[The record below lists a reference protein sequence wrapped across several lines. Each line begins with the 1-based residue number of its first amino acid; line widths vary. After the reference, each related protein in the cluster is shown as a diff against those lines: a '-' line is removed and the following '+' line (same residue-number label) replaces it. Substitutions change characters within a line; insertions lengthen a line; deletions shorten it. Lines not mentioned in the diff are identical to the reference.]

1 MLYRGLERAVQ
12 SLEVFFLKK
21 TCAYPENPLPSQSAA
36 RCVCCVRLSNYQKIF
51 TMAVLQNM
59 WLRGAKKKLGGTVLY
74 TQGGRTLQRELA
86 PEVKNPKTPAQ
97 MGQRVKWANLVA
109 FYRANSGWM
118 PKAFEN
124 KKATQSDYNK
134 FMSLN
139 AASSRIYL
147 TKEQARQGACVVDS
161 YRVSDGTLQPVDIFP
176 TEQNWVTNIYLT
188 GLSKLDATTTVAAF
202 STALLASN
210 AGLRSGDQLSFI
222 RVTQL
227 FNNTTG
233 IPYVQV
239 RAYEL
244 LINEQ
249 GPGLL
254 KDFWPIE
261 LIGLGQEQETPALM
275 VKNNNKQGGFA
286 IIVSRTQG
294 GRVLVSPS
302 QVTQVNMAAVI
313 NQYSSSAALT
323 NAIASYGQGNEVF
336 LDSKGANEI
345 GKMPTTLSI
354 TAIANE
360 NESIKVAVGGSGN
373 FHNNGWDG
381 SLNVIFNQDITGVV
395 EKLLVTVAGSQFL
408 DVTEGTVTGNTVS
421 FAASIYQDAEK
432 QEEYPVIVSVTIS
445 GVTYSAQFTGEA
457 TSLT

>member
-1 MLYRGLERAVQ
+1 
-12 SLEVFFLKK
+12 
-21 TCAYPENPLPSQSAA
+21 
-36 RCVCCVRLSNYQKIF
+36 
-51 TMAVLQNM
+51 M

-97 MGQRVKWANLVA
+97 MGQRVKWSNLVA
-109 FYRANSGWM
+109 FYRANAGWM

-139 AASSRIYL
+139 AANSRIYL

-176 TEQNWVTNIYLT
+176 TAKDWTTNLYLT
-188 GLSKLDATTTVAAF
+188 GLDKLDATTTVAAF
-202 STALLASN
+202 SNALLSSN
-210 AGLRSGDQLSFI
+210 AGLRSGDQISFI

-227 FNNTTG
+227 FNNTND

-249 GPGLL
+249 GTGLL

-261 LIGLGQEQETPALM
+261 LIALGQQQETPALM

-302 QVTQVNMAAVI
+302 QVTQVNMADVI
-313 NQYSSSAALT
+313 NQYSSSAALQA
-323 NAIASYGQGNEVF
+323 AIDSYGRGDEVF
-336 LDSKGANEI
+336 LDSKNADAI
-345 GKMPTTLSI
+345 GNNPTTLSI
-354 TAIANE
+354 T
-360 NESIKVAVGGSGN
+360 SVTSDTGVVTAVPGGELDMTNADFEEG
-373 FHNNGWDG
+373 
-381 SLNVIFNQDITGVV
+381 LKVIFNQDITGNA
-395 EKLLVTVAGSQFL
+395 T
-408 DVTEGTVTGNTVS
+408 
-421 FAASIYQDAEK
+421 
-432 QEEYPVIVSVTIS
+432 SVTIS
-445 GVTYSAQFTGEA
+445 VEGNDPITQSTPAVDRNVVEVNAGLKVTGADRNRNVKVTVVISGVSYEASFTIP
-457 TSLT
+457 SSSVS

>member
-1 MLYRGLERAVQ
+1 
-12 SLEVFFLKK
+12 
-21 TCAYPENPLPSQSAA
+21 
-36 RCVCCVRLSNYQKIF
+36 
-51 TMAVLQNM
+51 MAVLQNM

-109 FYRANSGWM
+109 FYRANAGWM

-124 KKATQSDYNK
+124 KKPTQSDYNK

-139 AASSRIYL
+139 AANSRIYL

-176 TEQNWVTNIYLT
+176 AEQNWVTNLYLT
-188 GLSKLDATTTVAAF
+188 GLDKLDATTTVAAF

-222 RVTQL
+222 RMTQL
-227 FNNTTG
+227 NNNTTG

-244 LINEQ
+244 LIDEQ
-249 GPGLL
+249 GPGLV
-254 KDFWPIE
+254 KDFWPVE
-261 LIGLGQEQETPALM
+261 LLGLGQQQETPALM

-302 QVTQVNMAAVI
+302 QVTQVNMATI
-313 NQYSSSAALT
+313 IKQYSSDAALSAA
-323 NAIASYGQGNEVF
+323 IESYGQGDDVF
-336 LDSKGANEI
+336 LDSKAAGTI
-345 GKMPTTLSI
+345 LQQPTTMSI
-354 TAIANE
+354 TRI
-360 NESIKVAVGGSGN
+360 ESKDLKHGADVGGEVDI
-373 FHNNGWDG
+373 NNVAFDTGM
-381 SLNVIFNQDITGVV
+381 LIRFNQDII
-395 EKLLVTVAGSQFL
+395 
-408 DVTEGTVTGNTVS
+408 GTVEQLKTTYAGNQVVTDTRVTAEGNTVTSNES
-421 FAASIYQDAEK
+421 FTPDPTLSTKEPLVV
-432 QEEYPVIVSVTIS
+432 EVTIS
-445 GVTYSAQFTGEA
+445 GVVYRAEFTVTPGA
-457 TSLT
+457 LA

>member
-1 MLYRGLERAVQ
+1 
-12 SLEVFFLKK
+12 
-21 TCAYPENPLPSQSAA
+21 
-36 RCVCCVRLSNYQKIF
+36 
-51 TMAVLQNM
+51 M

-109 FYRANSGWM
+109 FYRANAGWM

-139 AASSRIYL
+139 AANSRIYL

-161 YRVSDGTLQPVDIFP
+161 YRMSDGTLQPVDIFP
-176 TEQNWVTNIYLT
+176 AADNWVTNLYLT
-188 GLSKLDATTTVAAF
+188 GLDKLDATTTLAAF
-202 STALLASN
+202 SNALLSSN
-210 AGLRSGDQLSFI
+210 AGLRSGDQVSFI

-227 FNNTTG
+227 FNNTTD

-249 GPGLL
+249 GTGLV
-254 KDFWPIE
+254 KDYWPIE
-261 LIGLGQEQETPALM
+261 LIGLGKEQETSALM

-302 QVTQVNMAAVI
+302 QITQVNMTDVI
-313 NQYSSSAALT
+313 NQYSSSAALQ
-323 NAIASYGQGNEVF
+323 ASIDSYGRGDEVF
-336 LDSKGANEI
+336 LDSKDANAI
-345 GKMPTTLSI
+345 GNNPTTLSI
-354 TAIANE
+354 TSVSSYNGVVTAVPGGE
-360 NESIKVAVGGSGN
+360 LDMTQEDFGEGIKVA
-373 FHNNGWDG
+373 
-381 SLNVIFNQDITGVV
+381 FNQDITGNAESVSVSV
-395 EKLLVTVAGSQFL
+395 EGNQPIDQTSPSINKNMVNVNAELKVTGADHDRSVKVTV
-408 DVTEGTVTGNTVS
+408 V
-421 FAASIYQDAEK
+421 
-432 QEEYPVIVSVTIS
+432 IS
-445 GVTYSAQFTGEA
+445 GVSYEASFTIP
-457 TSLT
+457 SSSVS

>member
-1 MLYRGLERAVQ
+1 
-12 SLEVFFLKK
+12 
-21 TCAYPENPLPSQSAA
+21 
-36 RCVCCVRLSNYQKIF
+36 
-51 TMAVLQNM
+51 MAVLQNM

-109 FYRANSGWM
+109 FYRANASWM

-139 AASSRIYL
+139 ASSSRIYL

-176 TEQNWVTNIYLT
+176 DRDNWATNLYLGDLGDIDET
-188 GLSKLDATTTVAAF
+188 TSVATL
-202 STALLASN
+202 STALLSSN

-222 RVTQL
+222 RITQL
-227 FNNTTG
+227 FNNTTD
-233 IPYVQV
+233 IPYIQV

-249 GPGLL
+249 GTGLV
-254 KDFWPIE
+254 KDFWPID
-261 LIGLGQEQETPALM
+261 LIGLGELQGQSAL
-275 VKNNNKQGGFA
+275 VVINNDKQGGFA

-302 QVTQVNMAAVI
+302 QITQVNMSEVI
-313 NQYSSSAALT
+313 NQYSSSAALAA
-323 NAIASYGQGNEVF
+323 AIDSYGKGDEVF
-336 LDSKGANEI
+336 LDSKDANSI
-345 GKMPTTLSI
+345 VQQPTTLSI
-354 TAIANE
+354 TGISSKN
-360 NESIKVAVGGSGN
+360 NKVSAVPGGSIDMADADWT
-373 FHNNGWDG
+373 NGM
-381 SLNVIFNQDITGVV
+381 NITFNQEIVGNVKLVKITRGSEQLYNTTPTEKTGAVV
-395 EKLLVTVAGSQFL
+395 TAEGNMRYTTSTTETTTLKV
-408 DVTEGTVTGNTVS
+408 DVTIGDVV
-421 FAASIYQDAEK
+421 
-432 QEEYPVIVSVTIS
+432 
-445 GVTYSAQFTGEA
+445 YSASFTVNA
-457 TSLT
+457 TSMG

>member
-1 MLYRGLERAVQ
+1 
-12 SLEVFFLKK
+12 
-21 TCAYPENPLPSQSAA
+21 
-36 RCVCCVRLSNYQKIF
+36 
-51 TMAVLQNM
+51 MAVLQNM

-109 FYRANSGWM
+109 FYRANASWM

-139 AASSRIYL
+139 AANSRIYL

-176 TEQNWVTNIYLT
+176 TEQNWVTNLYIT
-188 GLSKLDATTTVAAF
+188 GLNKLDETTTVAAF
-202 STALLASN
+202 SKALLSSN

-222 RVTQL
+222 RITQL
-227 FNNTTG
+227 NNNTTS

-249 GPGLL
+249 GPGLV

-261 LIGLGQEQETPALM
+261 LIALGQEQETPALM

-302 QVTQVNMAAVI
+302 QITQVNMTAII
-313 NQYSSSAALT
+313 NQYSSNAALAA
-323 NAIASYGQGNEVF
+323 AIDSYGKGDEIF
-336 LDSKGANEI
+336 LDSKAAEEI
-345 GKMPTTLSI
+345 NQNPTTLSI
-354 TAIANE
+354 T
-360 NESIKVAVGGSGN
+360 SISTISGN
-373 FHNNGWDG
+373 KTVAAGGEIDIASTDWDAG
-381 SLNVIFNQDITGVV
+381 VKINFNQD
-395 EKLLVTVAGSQFL
+395 
-408 DVTEGTVTGNTVS
+408 VTGNVRAVNGTLGSDTYFEKIQPSVQGATVTATGKFSNTKTITEVTSMNITVMIDNTYYQAS
-421 FAASIYQDAEK
+421 F
-432 QEEYPVIVSVTIS
+432 IVP
-445 GVTYSAQFTGEA
+445 
-457 TSLT
+457 TSSMS

>member
-1 MLYRGLERAVQ
+1 
-12 SLEVFFLKK
+12 
-21 TCAYPENPLPSQSAA
+21 
-36 RCVCCVRLSNYQKIF
+36 
-51 TMAVLQNM
+51 MAVLQNM

-109 FYRANSGWM
+109 FYRANAGWM

-139 AASSRIYL
+139 AANSRIYL

-161 YRVSDGTLQPVDIFP
+161 YRVSDGTLQPVDVFP
-176 TEQNWVTNIYLT
+176 TGADWVTNLYLT
-188 GLSKLDATTTVAAF
+188 GLGKLDATTTVEAF

-227 FNNTTG
+227 FNNTTD
-233 IPYVQV
+233 IPYIQV

-244 LINEQ
+244 IINEQ
-249 GPGLL
+249 GTGLV
-254 KDFWPIE
+254 KDFWPIG
-261 LIGLGQEQETPALM
+261 LIALGQEQETTALM

-302 QVTQVNMAAVI
+302 QITQVNMTEVI
-313 NQYSSSAALT
+313 SQYSSSAALQA
-323 NAIASYGQGNEVF
+323 AIDSYGSGDEVF
-336 LDSKGANEI
+336 LDSRDANSI
-345 GKMPTTLSI
+345 VQQPTTLSI
-354 TAIANE
+354 TSVTSYTGVVTAVPGGNLDMTQQDFE
-360 NESIKVAVGGSGN
+360 EGIKVN
-373 FHNNGWDG
+373 
-381 SLNVIFNQDITGVV
+381 FNQDITGNVTSATV
-395 EKLLVTVAGSQFL
+395 TIEGSAPISQPTPTVDGNVVTVNTNLKVSAPDNNRSVK
-408 DVTEGTVTGNTVS
+408 VTVV
-421 FAASIYQDAEK
+421 
-432 QEEYPVIVSVTIS
+432 IS
-445 GVTYSAQFTGEA
+445 GVSYEASFTIP
-457 TSLT
+457 SSSMS

>member
-1 MLYRGLERAVQ
+1 
-12 SLEVFFLKK
+12 
-21 TCAYPENPLPSQSAA
+21 
-36 RCVCCVRLSNYQKIF
+36 
-51 TMAVLQNM
+51 MAVLQNM

-109 FYRANSGWM
+109 FYRANASWM

-139 AASSRIYL
+139 ASSSRIYL

-176 TEQNWVTNIYLT
+176 TEQNWVTNLYLT
-188 GLSKLDATTTVAAF
+188 GLDKLDATTSIAAF
-202 STALLASN
+202 STALLGSN

-227 FNNTTG
+227 NNNTTG
-233 IPYVQV
+233 IPYIQV

-249 GPGLL
+249 GPGLV

-261 LIGLGQEQETPALM
+261 LIALSEVQDTPAVM

-302 QVTQVNMAAVI
+302 QITQVNMSAII
-313 NQYSSSAALT
+313 NQYSSNAALT
-323 NAIASYGQGNEVF
+323 DAIASYGQGDDVF
-336 LDSKGANEI
+336 LDSKGANAI
-345 GKMPTTLSI
+345 GQLPTTLSI
-354 TAIANE
+354 TEIANE
-360 NESIKVAVGGSGN
+360 DNSLKVAVGGSAD
-373 FHNNGWDG
+373 FHNSAWDG
-381 SLNVIFNQDITGVV
+381 ALNVIFNQDITGEVQQL
-395 EKLLVTVAGSQFL
+395 KVTVAGSEFL
-408 DVTEGTVTGNTVS
+408 NMTEGTVQGSTVS
-421 FAASIYQDAEK
+421 FVGSILQDDQKAED
-432 QEEYPVIVSVTIS
+432 YPVIVSVTIS
-445 GVTYSAQFTGEA
+445 GVTYSAQFTGEK
-457 TSLT
+457 TTMS

>member
-1 MLYRGLERAVQ
+1 
-12 SLEVFFLKK
+12 
-21 TCAYPENPLPSQSAA
+21 
-36 RCVCCVRLSNYQKIF
+36 
-51 TMAVLQNM
+51 M

-97 MGQRVKWANLVA
+97 MGQRVKWSNLVA
-109 FYRANSGWM
+109 FYRANAGWM

-139 AASSRIYL
+139 AANSRIYL

-161 YRVSDGTLQPVDIFP
+161 YRVADGTLQPVDIFP
-176 TEQNWVTNIYLT
+176 AEKNWVTNLYLKNLET
-188 GLSKLDATTTVAAF
+188 LDDSTTIADF
-202 STALLASN
+202 SAALLESN
-210 AGLRSGDQLSFI
+210 AGLKSGDQISFI

-227 FNNTTG
+227 FNNTTD

-244 LINEQ
+244 IINEQ
-249 GPGLL
+249 GIGMV
-254 KDFWPIE
+254 KDFWPID
-261 LIGLGQEQETPALM
+261 LIGLGEEQETPALM

-302 QVTQVNMAAVI
+302 QITQVNMAAVI

-323 NAIASYGQGNEVF
+323 AAIDSYGKGDEVF
-336 LDSKGANEI
+336 LDSKSAGVI
-345 GKMPTTLSI
+345 DKQPTTLSI
-354 TAIANE
+354 VGLKSSDGTV
-360 NESIKVAVGGSGN
+360 SAVPGGELDLGKAVFTSG
-373 FHNNGWDG
+373 
-381 SLNVIFNQDITGVV
+381 LVVVFNQNITGDLQQAKV
-395 EKLLVTVAGSQFL
+395 
-408 DVTEGTVTGNTVS
+408 TVTGSDPIVQENPTIEDEGNAISITSSVKVVS
-421 FAASIYQDAEK
+421 ADNDRNGKVE
-432 QEEYPVIVSVTIS
+432 IVIS
-445 GVTYSAQFTGEA
+445 GVSYEA
-457 TSLT
+457 TFVVPSSSLT

>member
-1 MLYRGLERAVQ
+1 
-12 SLEVFFLKK
+12 
-21 TCAYPENPLPSQSAA
+21 
-36 RCVCCVRLSNYQKIF
+36 
-51 TMAVLQNM
+51 M

-109 FYRANSGWM
+109 FYRANASWM

-139 AASSRIYL
+139 AANSRIYL

-176 TEQNWVTNIYLT
+176 SANDWVTNLYLT
-188 GLSKLDATTTVAAF
+188 GLDKLDATTTVAAF
-202 STALLASN
+202 STALLSSN

-227 FNNTTG
+227 FNNTND

-244 LINEQ
+244 LISEQ
-249 GPGLL
+249 GTGLV

-261 LIGLGQEQETPALM
+261 LIALGQQQETPALM
-275 VKNNNKQGGFA
+275 VKNNSKQGGFA
-286 IIVSRTQG
+286 IIVSRTQA

-302 QVTQVNMAAVI
+302 QITQVNMTDVI
-313 NQYSSSAALT
+313 SQYSSSAALQA
-323 NAIASYGQGNEVF
+323 AIDSYGRGDDVF
-336 LDSKGANEI
+336 LDSKDANTI
-345 GKMPTTLSI
+345 GKQPTTLSI
-354 TAIANE
+354 TGISGGEPGAKIIAP
-360 NESIKVAVGGSGN
+360 GGEVDLKQGG
-373 FHNNGWDG
+373 FTNNAR
-381 SLNVIFNQDITGVV
+381 VYFNQDVDGTPQLIKVTLGGQVMVTDNAPSWRAETEPHYMYSDETWDAPEGAQNGATMRV
-395 EKLLVTVAGSQFL
+395 E
-408 DVTEGTVTGNTVS
+408 
-421 FAASIYQDAEK
+421 
-432 QEEYPVIVSVTIS
+432 VTIS
-445 GVTYSAQFTGEA
+445 GVVYSAEFVYDDGVM
-457 TSLT
+457 S

>member
-1 MLYRGLERAVQ
+1 
-12 SLEVFFLKK
+12 
-21 TCAYPENPLPSQSAA
+21 
-36 RCVCCVRLSNYQKIF
+36 
-51 TMAVLQNM
+51 MAVLQNM

-109 FYRANSGWM
+109 FYRANASWM

-124 KKATQSDYNK
+124 KKTTQSDYNK

-139 AASSRIYL
+139 ASSSRIYL

-176 TEQNWVTNIYLT
+176 TGQNWVTNLYLT
-188 GLSKLDATTTVAAF
+188 GLAKLDATTTVAAF
-202 STALLASN
+202 STALMSSN

-227 FNNTTG
+227 FNNTTD
-233 IPYVQV
+233 IPYIQV

-249 GPGLL
+249 GPGLV

-261 LIGLGQEQETPALM
+261 LIALGQEQETPALM

-302 QVTQVNMAAVI
+302 QITQVNMADVI
-313 NQYSSSAALT
+313 NKYSSSAALQA
-323 NAIASYGQGNEVF
+323 AIDSYGRGDEVF

-345 GKMPTTLSI
+345 GKQPTTLSI
-354 TAIANE
+354 T
-360 NESIKVAVGGSGN
+360 SVTS
-373 FHNNGWDG
+373 
-381 SLNVIFNQDITGVV
+381 STGVV
-395 EKLLVTVAGSQFL
+395 SAVPGGDIDLTNEDFSEGMNVAFNENLTGNVTAVNTFIDGAESFS
-408 DVTEGTVTGNTVS
+408 TNSPEVTGNIVGVPSDLKET
-421 FAASIYQDAEK
+421 AADHARTFK
-432 QEEYPVIVSVTIS
+432 IVVTIS
-445 GVTYSAQFTGEA
+445 GVNYEA
-457 TSLT
+457 TFTIPSSSMS

>member
-1 MLYRGLERAVQ
+1 
-12 SLEVFFLKK
+12 
-21 TCAYPENPLPSQSAA
+21 
-36 RCVCCVRLSNYQKIF
+36 
-51 TMAVLQNM
+51 MAVLQNM
-59 WLRGAKKKLGGTVLY
+59 WLRAAKKKLGGTVLY

-86 PEVKNPKTPAQ
+86 PEIKNPKTPAQ

-109 FYRANSGWM
+109 FYRANASWM

-139 AASSRIYL
+139 AANSRIYL

-176 TEQNWVTNIYLT
+176 TEQNWVTNLYLT
-188 GLSKLDATTTVAAF
+188 GLDKLDATTTVAAF
-202 STALLASN
+202 SNALLSSN

-227 FNNTTG
+227 FNNTTD
-233 IPYVQV
+233 IAYVQV

-244 LINEQ
+244 LINEK

-261 LIGLGQEQETPALM
+261 LIALGQQQETPALM

-286 IIVSRTQG
+286 LIVSRTQG

-302 QVTQVNMAAVI
+302 QITQVNMSDVI
-313 NQYSSSAALT
+313 NKYSSSAALQA
-323 NAIASYGQGNEVF
+323 AIDSYGRGDEVF
-336 LDSKGANEI
+336 LDNKGANTI
-345 GKMPTTLSI
+345 GNNPTTLSI
-354 TAIANE
+354 TRLSSNTG
-360 NESIKVAVGGSGN
+360 VVTAVPGGEL
-373 FHNNGWDG
+373 D
-381 SLNVIFNQDITGVV
+381 LTNVDFQTGMIVTFNQD
-395 EKLLVTVAGSQFL
+395 
-408 DVTEGTVTGNTVS
+408 VTGNATLGRVTIDS
-421 FAASIYQDAEK
+421 EVLDGVHN
-432 QEEYPVIVSVTIS
+432 PIVSGNTVRIATNLKIESDNQARTGKVEVVIS
-445 GVTYSAQFTGEA
+445 GVTYEA
-457 TSLT
+457 TFTVPSSSIS

>member
-1 MLYRGLERAVQ
+1 M
-12 SLEVFFLKK
+12 
-21 TCAYPENPLPSQSAA
+21 
-36 RCVCCVRLSNYQKIF
+36 
-51 TMAVLQNM
+51 
-59 WLRGAKKKLGGTVLY
+59 
-74 TQGGRTLQRELA
+74 QRELA

-109 FYRANSGWM
+109 FYRANAGWM

-139 AASSRIYL
+139 AANSRIYL

-161 YRVSDGTLQPVDIFP
+161 YRVSDGTLQPVDVFP
-176 TEQNWVTNIYLT
+176 TEANWVTNIYLT
-188 GLSKLDATTTVAAF
+188 GLDKLDATTTVAAF

-313 NQYSSSAALT
+313 NQYSSSAALQA
-323 NAIASYGQGNEVF
+323 AIDSYGQGDEVF
-336 LDSKGANEI
+336 LDSKVANEI

-381 SLNVIFNQDITGVV
+381 SLNVIFNQNITGVV

-445 GVTYSAQFTGEA
+445 GVTYTAQFTGEA

>member
-1 MLYRGLERAVQ
+1 
-12 SLEVFFLKK
+12 
-21 TCAYPENPLPSQSAA
+21 
-36 RCVCCVRLSNYQKIF
+36 
-51 TMAVLQNM
+51 MAVLQNM

-139 AASSRIYL
+139 AANSRIYL

-176 TEQNWVTNIYLT
+176 SAKDWVTNLYLT
-188 GLSKLDATTTVAAF
+188 GLAKLDATTSVADF
-202 STALLASN
+202 SKALLASN

-222 RVTQL
+222 RITQL
-227 FNNTTG
+227 FNNTTS
-233 IPYVQV
+233 IPYIQV

-244 LINEQ
+244 IINEQ

-261 LIGLGQEQETPALM
+261 LIAMSKVQDTTALM
-275 VKNNNKQGGFA
+275 VKNNSKQGGFA
-286 IIVSRTQG
+286 LIVSRTQG

-302 QVTQVNMAAVI
+302 QVTQVNMADVI
-313 NQYSSSAALT
+313 NQYSSSAALQA
-323 NAIASYGQGNEVF
+323 AIDSYGQGEEVF
-336 LDSKGANEI
+336 LDSKGANAI
-345 GKMPTTLSI
+345 GQQPTTLSI
-354 TAIANE
+354 TGISGGGEGATIIAPGGEVDLSQGGFTNNAKIYFNQE
-360 NESIKVAVGGSGN
+360 VTGTPEQIKVTLDSAEVTTDTAPSWINTSEPHYMYSDNSWDAPEGAK
-373 FHNNGWDG
+373 NGQI
-381 SLNVIFNQDITGVV
+381 LRV
-395 EKLLVTVAGSQFL
+395 E
-408 DVTEGTVTGNTVS
+408 
-421 FAASIYQDAEK
+421 
-432 QEEYPVIVSVTIS
+432 VTIS
-445 GVTYSAQFTGEA
+445 GVVYSAEFVYDGGTM
-457 TSLT
+457 S

>member
-1 MLYRGLERAVQ
+1 
-12 SLEVFFLKK
+12 
-21 TCAYPENPLPSQSAA
+21 
-36 RCVCCVRLSNYQKIF
+36 
-51 TMAVLQNM
+51 M

-109 FYRANSGWM
+109 FYRANAGWM

-139 AASSRIYL
+139 AANSRIYL

-161 YRVSDGTLQPVDIFP
+161 YRMSDGTLQPVDIFP
-176 TEQNWVTNIYLT
+176 TAKDWVTNLYLT
-188 GLSKLDATTTVAAF
+188 GLDKLDATTTVAAF

-210 AGLRSGDQLSFI
+210 AGLRSGDQISFI

-227 FNNTTG
+227 FNNTTD

-249 GPGLL
+249 GTGLV

-261 LIGLGQEQETPALM
+261 LIALGQEQETKALM

-302 QVTQVNMAAVI
+302 QITQVNMADVI
-313 NQYSSSAALT
+313 NQYSSSAALQA
-323 NAIASYGQGNEVF
+323 AIDSYGRGDEVF
-336 LDSKGANEI
+336 LDSKDANAI
-345 GKMPTTLSI
+345 GQHPTTLSI
-354 TAIANE
+354 TGVTAPDGTHAASVNGSVDLT
-360 NESIKVAVGGSGN
+360 NSIFEGG
-373 FHNNGWDG
+373 
-381 SLNVIFNQDITGVV
+381 LTVVFNQDITGNV
-395 EKLLVTVAGSQFL
+395 ELMKATYAGEVLKTDDGPTVEGNKVKSLEDFLIRAAKDTEKPLLV
-408 DVTEGTVTGNTVS
+408 E
-421 FAASIYQDAEK
+421 
-432 QEEYPVIVSVTIS
+432 VTIA
-445 GVTYSAQFTGEA
+445 GVVYSAQFVVPST
-457 TSLT
+457 TMS

>member
-1 MLYRGLERAVQ
+1 
-12 SLEVFFLKK
+12 
-21 TCAYPENPLPSQSAA
+21 
-36 RCVCCVRLSNYQKIF
+36 
-51 TMAVLQNM
+51 MAVLQNM

-109 FYRANSGWM
+109 FYRANASWM

-139 AASSRIYL
+139 AANSRIYL

-161 YRVSDGTLQPVDIFP
+161 YRMSDGTLQPVDIFP
-176 TEQNWVTNIYLT
+176 TEQNWVTNLYLT
-188 GLSKLDATTTVAAF
+188 GLDKLDATTTVAAF

-222 RVTQL
+222 RITQ
-227 FNNTTG
+227 FNNNTTG

-244 LINEQ
+244 IINEQ
-249 GPGLL
+249 GPGLV

-261 LIGLGQEQETPALM
+261 LIALGQEQETPALM

-294 GRVLVSPS
+294 GRVMVSPS
-302 QVTQVNMAAVI
+302 QVTQVNMADI
-313 NQYSSSAALT
+313 IKQYSSDAALSAA
-323 NAIASYGQGNEVF
+323 IESYGKGDDVF
-336 LDSKGANEI
+336 LDSKAADTI
-345 GKMPTTLSI
+345 LQQPTTMSI
-354 TAIANE
+354 TSIESKDLKHVANVGE
-360 NESIKVAVGGSGN
+360 EIDINNVAFDTG
-373 FHNNGWDG
+373 
-381 SLNVIFNQDITGVV
+381 LIILFNQDIIGTVEQVKTTYAGNQVVTDTSVTAEGNKVTSDESFTPDPKLATTEPLVV
-395 EKLLVTVAGSQFL
+395 E
-408 DVTEGTVTGNTVS
+408 
-421 FAASIYQDAEK
+421 
-432 QEEYPVIVSVTIS
+432 VTIS
-445 GVTYSAQFTGEA
+445 GVVYRADFTVTPGTLA
-457 TSLT
+457 

>member
-1 MLYRGLERAVQ
+1 
-12 SLEVFFLKK
+12 
-21 TCAYPENPLPSQSAA
+21 
-36 RCVCCVRLSNYQKIF
+36 
-51 TMAVLQNM
+51 M

-124 KKATQSDYNK
+124 KKPTQSDYNK

-139 AASSRIYL
+139 AANSRIYL

-161 YRVSDGTLQPVDIFP
+161 YRMSDGTLQPVDIFP
-176 TEQNWVTNIYLT
+176 TAQNWTTNLYLT
-188 GLSKLDATTTVAAF
+188 GLDKLDATTSVAAF

-210 AGLRSGDQLSFI
+210 AGLRSGDQVSFI

-227 FNNTTG
+227 FNNTTD

-249 GPGLL
+249 GSGLL
-254 KDFWPIE
+254 KDYWPIE
-261 LIGLGQEQETPALM
+261 LIGLGEEQSTPALM

-286 IIVSRTQG
+286 IIVSRTQA

-302 QVTQVNMAAVI
+302 QITQVNMSDVI
-313 NQYSSSAALT
+313 NQYSSRAALQA
-323 NAIASYGQGNEVF
+323 AIDSYGKGDEVF
-336 LDSKGANEI
+336 LDSKDANAI
-345 GKMPTTLSI
+345 GNNPTTLSI
-354 TAIANE
+354 TAVRSYNGT
-360 NESIKVAVGGSGN
+360 VTGVPGGGLDFTN
-373 FHNNGWDG
+373 GDFEEGFHVD
-381 SLNVIFNQDITGVV
+381 FNQDITGNVTQAKMLVDGTEKFSDTSASATKNSV
-395 EKLLVTVAGSQFL
+395 ESNVNAKLETAA
-408 DVTEGTVTGNTVS
+408 TERAVR
-421 FAASIYQDAEK
+421 
-432 QEEYPVIVSVTIS
+432 IVVTIA
-445 GVTYSAQFTGEA
+445 GVDYEAAFTVP
-457 TSLT
+457 SSSMS

>member
-1 MLYRGLERAVQ
+1 
-12 SLEVFFLKK
+12 
-21 TCAYPENPLPSQSAA
+21 
-36 RCVCCVRLSNYQKIF
+36 
-51 TMAVLQNM
+51 MAVLQNM

-86 PEVKNPKTPAQ
+86 PEIKNPKTPAQ
-97 MGQRVKWANLVA
+97 MGQRVKWSNLVA
-109 FYRANSGWM
+109 FYRANASWM

-139 AASSRIYL
+139 ASSSRIYL

-176 TEQNWVTNIYLT
+176 TEHNWVTNIYLT
-188 GLSKLDATTTVAAF
+188 GLDKLDATTTVAAF
-202 STALLASN
+202 SNALLSSN

-227 FNNTTG
+227 FNNTTD

-249 GPGLL
+249 ASGLL

-261 LIGLGQEQETPALM
+261 LIGLGKEQETPALM

-302 QVTQVNMAAVI
+302 QITQVNMADVI

-323 NAIASYGQGNEVF
+323 AAIDSYGRGDEVF
-336 LDSKGANEI
+336 LDNKVANAI
-345 GKMPTTLSI
+345 GQQPTTLSI
-354 TAIANE
+354 TGL
-360 NESIKVAVGGSGN
+360 SSDKGVVTAVPGGEL
-373 FHNNGWDG
+373 D
-381 SLNVIFNQDITGVV
+381 LTNVDFETGMIVTFNQD
-395 EKLLVTVAGSQFL
+395 
-408 DVTEGTVTGNTVS
+408 VTGNATLGKVTIDGTELERVS
-421 FAASIYQDAEK
+421 N
-432 QEEYPVIVSVTIS
+432 PIVSGNTVRIATDLCIESANQARTGKVEVVIS
-445 GVTYSAQFTGEA
+445 DVTYEA
-457 TSLT
+457 TFTVPSSSMS

>member
-1 MLYRGLERAVQ
+1 
-12 SLEVFFLKK
+12 
-21 TCAYPENPLPSQSAA
+21 
-36 RCVCCVRLSNYQKIF
+36 
-51 TMAVLQNM
+51 M

-109 FYRANSGWM
+109 FYRANASWM

-139 AASSRIYL
+139 AANSRIYL
-147 TKEQARQGACVVDS
+147 TKNQARQGACVVDS
-161 YRVSDGTLQPVDIFP
+161 YKVSDGTLQPVDVFP
-176 TEQNWVTNIYLT
+176 AGSNWVTNLYIE
-188 GLSKLDATTTVAAF
+188 GLDMAEDTVSVAEF
-202 STALLASN
+202 SQALLQNN

-227 FNNTTG
+227 NNNTTG

-244 LINEQ
+244 IINEQ

-254 KDFWPIE
+254 KDFWPFE
-261 LIGLGQEQETPALM
+261 LLGTESLQGTDALM

-302 QVTQVNMAAVI
+302 QITQVNMSAII
-313 NQYSSSAALT
+313 NKYSSSAALAA
-323 NAIASYGQGNEVF
+323 AIDSYGKGDDVF
-336 LDSKGANEI
+336 LDSNSASTIIKQ
-345 GKMPTTLSI
+345 PTTMSMTGI
-354 TAIANE
+354 QSTDGTEKA
-360 NESIKVAVGGSGN
+360 AVGGEIDINSNKFETG
-373 FHNNGWDG
+373 
-381 SLNVIFNQDITGVV
+381 LTILFNQDIAGEV
-395 EKLLVTVAGSQFL
+395 EQVKATYAGSVLVTDTEATAGENKVNSTKNFKPATAL
-408 DVTEGTVTGNTVS
+408 STTE
-421 FAASIYQDAEK
+421 
-432 QEEYPVIVSVTIS
+432 PLVIEVTIS
-445 GVTYSAQFTGEA
+445 GIVYSAEFTVTPG
-457 TSLT
+457 TIG

>member
-1 MLYRGLERAVQ
+1 
-12 SLEVFFLKK
+12 
-21 TCAYPENPLPSQSAA
+21 
-36 RCVCCVRLSNYQKIF
+36 
-51 TMAVLQNM
+51 MAVLQNM

-109 FYRANSGWM
+109 FYRANAGWM

-139 AASSRIYL
+139 ASSSRIYL

-176 TEQNWVTNIYLT
+176 TAKDWVTNLYLT
-188 GLSKLDATTTVAAF
+188 GLDKLDATTTVAAF
-202 STALLASN
+202 SNALLSSN

-227 FNNTTG
+227 FNNTTD
-233 IPYVQV
+233 IPYIQV

-244 LINEQ
+244 LIDEQ
-249 GPGLL
+249 GPGLV

-261 LIGLGQEQETPALM
+261 LIALGQEQETKALM

-286 IIVSRTQG
+286 IIVSRTQA

-302 QVTQVNMAAVI
+302 QVTQVNMSAII
-313 NQYSSSAALT
+313 NQYSSSAALQA
-323 NAIASYGQGNEVF
+323 AIDSYGRGDEVF
-336 LDSKGANEI
+336 LDSKDAGTI
-345 GKMPTTLSI
+345 VQQPTTLSI
-354 TAIANE
+354 TGISGGAENSPIIAPGG
-360 NESIKVAVGGSGN
+360 KVELKAPAFANKGK
-373 FHNNGWDG
+373 
-381 SLNVIFNQDITGVV
+381 IYFNQEVTGTPEMVKVIVGNTVLLTDSEPSWETGTEPHFVLSDQPWVAPSSTQSGAKVRVEVTITGVV
-395 EKLLVTVAGSQFL
+395 
-408 DVTEGTVTGNTVS
+408 
-421 FAASIYQDAEK
+421 
-432 QEEYPVIVSVTIS
+432 
-445 GVTYSAQFTGEA
+445 YSAEFVYDAGTM
-457 TSLT
+457 S

>member
-1 MLYRGLERAVQ
+1 
-12 SLEVFFLKK
+12 
-21 TCAYPENPLPSQSAA
+21 
-36 RCVCCVRLSNYQKIF
+36 
-51 TMAVLQNM
+51 M

-109 FYRANSGWM
+109 FYRANASWM

-139 AASSRIYL
+139 AANSRIYL

-161 YRVSDGTLQPVDIFP
+161 YRMSDGTLQPVDIFP
-176 TEQNWVTNIYLT
+176 AEQNWVTNLYLT
-188 GLSKLDATTTVAAF
+188 GLDKLDATTTLAAF
-202 STALLASN
+202 SNALLSSN
-210 AGLRSGDQLSFI
+210 AGLRSGDQVSFI

-227 FNNTTG
+227 FNNTTD

-244 LINEQ
+244 LISEQ
-249 GPGLL
+249 GPGLV

-261 LIGLGQEQETPALM
+261 LIALGQEQETKALM

-302 QVTQVNMAAVI
+302 QITQVNMTDVI
-313 NQYSSSAALT
+313 NQYSSSAALQA
-323 NAIASYGQGNEVF
+323 AIDSYGRGDEVF
-336 LDSKGANEI
+336 LDSKDANAI
-345 GKMPTTLSI
+345 GQQPTTLSI
-354 TAIANE
+354 TSVSSGTGVVTAVPGGELDLTNKDFE
-360 NESIKVAVGGSGN
+360 NGFNVA
-373 FHNNGWDG
+373 
-381 SLNVIFNQDITGVV
+381 FNQDITGNVSA
-395 EKLLVTVAGSQFL
+395 LSVTVGGAEYTTAS
-408 DVTEGTVTGNTVS
+408 DPSSNANKVTLEALTPVASADTTRTVV
-421 FAASIYQDAEK
+421 
-432 QEEYPVIVSVTIS
+432 VVVTIS
-445 GVTYSAQFTGEA
+445 GVNYEASFTIP
-457 TSLT
+457 SSSVS

>member
-1 MLYRGLERAVQ
+1 
-12 SLEVFFLKK
+12 
-21 TCAYPENPLPSQSAA
+21 
-36 RCVCCVRLSNYQKIF
+36 
-51 TMAVLQNM
+51 MAVLQNM

-109 FYRANSGWM
+109 FYRANAGWM

-139 AASSRIYL
+139 AANSRIYL

-176 TEQNWVTNIYLT
+176 TEQNWVTNLYLT
-188 GLSKLDATTTVAAF
+188 GLDKVDGTTTVAAF
-202 STALLASN
+202 SNALLSSN
-210 AGLRSGDQLSFI
+210 AGLRSGDQISFI

-227 FNNTTG
+227 FNNTTD
-233 IPYVQV
+233 IPYIQV

-249 GPGLL
+249 GSGLV

-261 LIGLGQEQETPALM
+261 LIGLGQEQETPALL

-286 IIVSRTQG
+286 IIVSRTIS

-302 QVTQVNMAAVI
+302 QITQVNMSDVI
-313 NQYSSSAALT
+313 NQYSSSEALQAA
-323 NAIASYGQGNEVF
+323 IDSYGKGDDVF
-336 LDSKGANEI
+336 LDSKGANAI
-345 GKMPTTLSI
+345 GQQPTTLSI
-354 TAIANE
+354 TSITSYSAAIT
-360 NESIKVAVGGSGN
+360 AVPGGELDLTRADFEGGLVVN
-373 FHNNGWDG
+373 
-381 SLNVIFNQDITGVV
+381 FNQDITGTAESVTMSVEGNEPISKSNPRVNKNVV
-395 EKLLVTVAGSQFL
+395 VFNNDLKVTAADHNRSVKVTV
-408 DVTEGTVTGNTVS
+408 V
-421 FAASIYQDAEK
+421 
-432 QEEYPVIVSVTIS
+432 IS
-445 GVTYSAQFTGEA
+445 GVSYEASFTIPS
-457 TSLT
+457 TSMS

>member
-1 MLYRGLERAVQ
+1 
-12 SLEVFFLKK
+12 
-21 TCAYPENPLPSQSAA
+21 
-36 RCVCCVRLSNYQKIF
+36 
-51 TMAVLQNM
+51 MAVLQNM

-109 FYRANSGWM
+109 FYRANAGWM

-124 KKATQSDYNK
+124 KKPTQSDYNK

-139 AASSRIYL
+139 AANSRIYL

-161 YRVSDGTLQPVDIFP
+161 YRMSDGTLQPVDIFP
-176 TEQNWVTNIYLT
+176 TAQNWTTNLYLT
-188 GLSKLDATTTVAAF
+188 GLDKLDATTTVAAF
-202 STALLASN
+202 STALLSSN

-227 FNNTTG
+227 FNNTTD

-249 GPGLL
+249 GSGLL
-254 KDFWPIE
+254 KDYWPIE
-261 LIGLGQEQETPALM
+261 LIGLGEEQSTPALM

-286 IIVSRTQG
+286 IIVSRTQA

-302 QVTQVNMAAVI
+302 QITQVNMSDVI
-313 NQYSSSAALT
+313 NQYSSRAALQA
-323 NAIASYGQGNEVF
+323 AIDSYGKGDDVF
-336 LDSKGANEI
+336 LDSKGANAI
-345 GKMPTTLSI
+345 GNNPTTLSI
-354 TAIANE
+354 T
-360 NESIKVAVGGSGN
+360 SISSGTGKVTAVPGGELDLTNTDFREG
-373 FHNNGWDG
+373 F
-381 SLNVIFNQDITGVV
+381 NVTFNQDISGHADSMS
-395 EKLLVTVAGSQFL
+395 VTVEGQEITTAQNPDKSANV
-408 DVTEGTVTGNTVS
+408 VTIDALEPVASAATTRTVV
-421 FAASIYQDAEK
+421 
-432 QEEYPVIVSVTIS
+432 VVVTIS
-445 GVTYSAQFTGEA
+445 GVNYEASFTIP
-457 TSLT
+457 SSSMS

>member
-1 MLYRGLERAVQ
+1 
-12 SLEVFFLKK
+12 
-21 TCAYPENPLPSQSAA
+21 
-36 RCVCCVRLSNYQKIF
+36 
-51 TMAVLQNM
+51 MAVLQNM

-139 AASSRIYL
+139 ASRSRIYL
-147 TKEQARQGACVVDS
+147 TKEQAKQGACVVDS
-161 YRVSDGTLQPVDIFP
+161 YQVSDGTLQPVDVFP
-176 TEQNWVTNIYLT
+176 TAQDWVTNLYLT
-188 GLSKLDATTTVAAF
+188 GLDKLDETTTLATF
-202 STALLASN
+202 STALLSSN

-222 RVTQL
+222 RVTQIN
-227 FNNTTG
+227 NNTTG
-233 IPYVQV
+233 IPYIQV

-244 LINEQ
+244 IINEQ
-249 GPGLL
+249 GAGLV

-261 LIGLGQEQETPALM
+261 LIALGEEQGLPALM

-302 QVTQVNMAAVI
+302 QITQVNMGAII
-313 NQYSSSAALT
+313 NQYSSSGAL
-323 NAIASYGQGNEVF
+323 NDAILSYGKGDEVF
-336 LDSKGANEI
+336 LDSKGANAI
-345 GKMPTTLSI
+345 GQQPTTLSI
-354 TAIANE
+354 TAISSETGKDTA
-360 NESIKVAVGGSGN
+360 AVGGELDLSN
-373 FHNNGWDG
+373 TDWDAG
-381 SLNVIFNQDITGVV
+381 FYIEFNQD
-395 EKLLVTVAGSQFL
+395 
-408 DVTEGTVTGNTVS
+408 VTGDVEQIVVTTDKDETIRDTEATILGNRIHIADS
-421 FAASIYQDAEK
+421 LAYAYNGSEK
-432 QEEYPVIVSVTIS
+432 YPVVVKVTIS
-445 GVTYSAQFTGEA
+445 GVVYTAQFLGIP
-457 TSLT
+457 TSIG

>member
-1 MLYRGLERAVQ
+1 
-12 SLEVFFLKK
+12 
-21 TCAYPENPLPSQSAA
+21 
-36 RCVCCVRLSNYQKIF
+36 
-51 TMAVLQNM
+51 MAVLQNM

-109 FYRANSGWM
+109 FYRANAGWM

-139 AASSRIYL
+139 ASSSRIYL

-176 TEQNWVTNIYLT
+176 SATNWVTNLYIT
-188 GLSKLDATTTVAAF
+188 GLDKLDATTTVAAF
-202 STALLASN
+202 SNALLSSN
-210 AGLRSGDQLSFI
+210 AGLRSGDQVSFI

-227 FNNTTG
+227 FNNTTD

-261 LIGLGQEQETPALM
+261 LIGLGKEQETSALM

-302 QVTQVNMAAVI
+302 QVTQVNMADVI
-313 NQYSSSAALT
+313 NQYSSSAALQE
-323 NAIASYGQGNEVF
+323 AIDSYGRGDDVF
-336 LDSKGANEI
+336 LDSKGANAI
-345 GKMPTTLSI
+345 GNNPTTLSI
-354 TAIANE
+354 TSVSSYNGVVTAVPGGELDLTNVDFEEGIKIA
-360 NESIKVAVGGSGN
+360 
-373 FHNNGWDG
+373 
-381 SLNVIFNQDITGVV
+381 FNQDITGVAESATVSVQGNQPV
-395 EKLLVTVAGSQFL
+395 EQQAPSVNKNVVSVNTDLKVTGADGDRSVKVTV
-408 DVTEGTVTGNTVS
+408 V
-421 FAASIYQDAEK
+421 
-432 QEEYPVIVSVTIS
+432 IS
-445 GVTYSAQFTGEA
+445 GVSYEASFTIP
-457 TSLT
+457 SSSVS

>member
-1 MLYRGLERAVQ
+1 
-12 SLEVFFLKK
+12 
-21 TCAYPENPLPSQSAA
+21 
-36 RCVCCVRLSNYQKIF
+36 
-51 TMAVLQNM
+51 M

-109 FYRANSGWM
+109 FYRANASWM

-139 AASSRIYL
+139 ASSSRIYL

-176 TEQNWVTNIYLT
+176 TEQNWVTNLYLT
-188 GLSKLDATTTVAAF
+188 GLDKLDATTTVAAF

-222 RVTQL
+222 RITQL
-227 FNNTTG
+227 FNNTTD
-233 IPYVQV
+233 IPYIQV

-249 GPGLL
+249 GPGLV
-254 KDFWPIE
+254 KDFWPVE
-261 LIGLGQEQETPALM
+261 LIALDEEQETPAIM

-302 QVTQVNMAAVI
+302 QITQVNMAEVI
-313 NQYSSSAALT
+313 NQYSSSAALSA
-323 NAIASYGQGNEVF
+323 AIESYGQGDEVF
-336 LDSKGANEI
+336 LDSKGANTI
-345 GKMPTTLSI
+345 SKQPTTLSI
-354 TAIANE
+354 TEI
-360 NESIKVAVGGSGN
+360 SSGSDKIKAVPGGN
-373 FHNNGWDG
+373 IDMADADWDNGMF
-381 SLNVIFNQDITGVV
+381 ITFNQNIVGNVTLVKITRGAEQIYNNTPTETTGAVINV
-395 EKLLVTVAGSQFL
+395 ESAMRFTTSTTDTTPLKV
-408 DVTEGTVTGNTVS
+408 E
-421 FAASIYQDAEK
+421 
-432 QEEYPVIVSVTIS
+432 VTIS
-445 GVTYSAQFTGEA
+445 GVVYSASFTVDA
-457 TSLT
+457 TSIG

>member
-1 MLYRGLERAVQ
+1 
-12 SLEVFFLKK
+12 
-21 TCAYPENPLPSQSAA
+21 
-36 RCVCCVRLSNYQKIF
+36 
-51 TMAVLQNM
+51 MAVLQNM

-86 PEVKNPKTPAQ
+86 PEIKNPKTPAQ

-109 FYRANSGWM
+109 FYRANASWM

-139 AASSRIYL
+139 ASSSRIYL

-176 TEQNWVTNIYLT
+176 TESNWVTNLYLT
-188 GLSKLDATTTVAAF
+188 GLDKLDATTTVAAF
-202 STALLASN
+202 STALLSSN

-227 FNNTTG
+227 FNNTTD

-249 GPGLL
+249 GPGLV

-261 LIGLGQEQETPALM
+261 LIGLGEEQKTPALM
-275 VKNNNKQGGFA
+275 VKNNSKQGGFA

-302 QVTQVNMAAVI
+302 QITQVNMTDVI
-313 NQYSSSAALT
+313 NQYSSSAALQA
-323 NAIASYGQGNEVF
+323 AIDSYGQGDEIF
-336 LDSKGANEI
+336 LDSKGANAI
-345 GKMPTTLSI
+345 GQQPTTLSI
-354 TAIANE
+354 TGVSSGTGKVTAVPGGELDLTDADFE
-360 NESIKVAVGGSGN
+360 NGFKVT
-373 FHNNGWDG
+373 
-381 SLNVIFNQDITGVV
+381 FNQNITGNVD
-395 EKLLVTVAGSQFL
+395 KLLVTIGGSEYTSAVDLSPHANVVSL
-408 DVTEGTVTGNTVS
+408 DALTPATSADTARTVV
-421 FAASIYQDAEK
+421 
-432 QEEYPVIVSVTIS
+432 VVVTIS
-445 GVTYSAQFTGEA
+445 GVSYEA
-457 TSLT
+457 TFTIPSHSMS

>member
-1 MLYRGLERAVQ
+1 
-12 SLEVFFLKK
+12 
-21 TCAYPENPLPSQSAA
+21 
-36 RCVCCVRLSNYQKIF
+36 
-51 TMAVLQNM
+51 MAVLQNM

-109 FYRANSGWM
+109 FYRANAGWM

-139 AASSRIYL
+139 AANSRIYL

-176 TEQNWVTNIYLT
+176 SAKDWVTNLYLT
-188 GLSKLDATTTVAAF
+188 GLDKLDATTTLAAF
-202 STALLASN
+202 SKALLSSN
-210 AGLRSGDQLSFI
+210 AGLRSGDQVSFI

-227 FNNTTG
+227 FNNTTD

-249 GPGLL
+249 GSGLV

-261 LIGLGQEQETPALM
+261 LIGLGKEQETPALL

-302 QVTQVNMAAVI
+302 QITQVNMADVI
-313 NQYSSSAALT
+313 NQYSSSAALQA
-323 NAIASYGQGNEVF
+323 AIDSYGRGDEVF

-345 GKMPTTLSI
+345 GNNPTTMSI
-354 TAIANE
+354 TEIR
-360 NESIKVAVGGSGN
+360 SFDGTLSVVAGGS
-373 FHNNGWDG
+373 DG
-381 SLNVIFNQDITGVV
+381 FADTKWSDGLQVVFNQDIKGNVTLVKVTIADNEPSTG
-395 EKLLVTVAGSQFL
+395 APSS
-408 DVTEGTVTGNTVS
+408 VTGNAVL
-421 FAASIYQDAEK
+421 ADYDIQQASGITESSTMK
-432 QEEYPVIVSVTIS
+432 VEVTIS
-445 GVTYSAQFTGEA
+445 GVVYVANFTREP

>member
-1 MLYRGLERAVQ
+1 
-12 SLEVFFLKK
+12 
-21 TCAYPENPLPSQSAA
+21 
-36 RCVCCVRLSNYQKIF
+36 
-51 TMAVLQNM
+51 M

-109 FYRANSGWM
+109 FYRANAGWM
-118 PKAFEN
+118 QKAFEN

-139 AASSRIYL
+139 ASSSRIYL
-147 TKEQARQGACVVDS
+147 TKEQVRQGACVVDS
-161 YRVSDGTLQPVDIFP
+161 YRVSDGTLQPVEIFP
-176 TEQNWVTNIYLT
+176 TEKNWVTNLYLT
-188 GLSKLDATTTVAAF
+188 GLDKLDGTTTLAAF
-202 STALLASN
+202 SNALVSSN
-210 AGLRSGDQLSFI
+210 AGLRSGDQVSFI

-227 FNNTTG
+227 FNNTTD
-233 IPYVQV
+233 IPYIQV

-244 LINEQ
+244 IINEQ
-249 GPGLL
+249 GTGLV

-261 LIGLGQEQETPALM
+261 LIALGQQQETPALM

-302 QVTQVNMAAVI
+302 QVTQVNMNAVI
-313 NQYSSSAALT
+313 NQYSSSASLQA
-323 NAIASYGQGNEVF
+323 AIDSYGRGDEVF

-345 GKMPTTLSI
+345 GNNPTTLSI

-360 NESIKVAVGGSGN
+360 NENVKVAVGGSAD
-373 FHNNGWDG
+373 FHNSAWDG
-381 SLNVIFNQDITGVV
+381 SLNVIFNQDIKGDVQ
-395 EKLLVTVAGSQFL
+395 KLKVTMAGSEIVN
-408 DVTEGTVTGNTVS
+408 DTAGTVNGSTVS
-421 FAASIYQDAEK
+421 FNSSILQDSERT
-432 QEEYPVIVSVTIS
+432 EEYPVIVSVTIS
-445 GVTYSAQFTGEA
+445 GVEYSAQFKGVP
-457 TSLT
+457 SSMS

>member
-1 MLYRGLERAVQ
+1 
-12 SLEVFFLKK
+12 
-21 TCAYPENPLPSQSAA
+21 
-36 RCVCCVRLSNYQKIF
+36 
-51 TMAVLQNM
+51 MAVLQNM

-109 FYRANSGWM
+109 FYRANAGWM

-139 AASSRIYL
+139 AANSRIYL

-176 TEQNWVTNIYLT
+176 TAQNWTTNLYLA
-188 GLSKLDATTTVAAF
+188 GLDKLDATTSVAAF
-202 STALLASN
+202 SNALLSSN

-227 FNNTTG
+227 FNNTTD
-233 IPYVQV
+233 IPYIQV

-249 GPGLL
+249 GHGLV
-254 KDFWPIE
+254 KDFWPVE
-261 LIGLGQEQETPALM
+261 LIAMGEEQETPALM

-302 QVTQVNMAAVI
+302 QITQVNMAAI
-313 NQYSSSAALT
+313 ISQYSSSAALAD
-323 NAIASYGQGNEVF
+323 AIASYGQGDEVF

-345 GKMPTTLSI
+345 GKQPTTLSI
-354 TAIANE
+354 TGIANE
-360 NESIKVAVGGSGN
+360 DKTVQVAVGGSGN
-373 FHNNGWDG
+373 FHDSKWD
-381 SLNVIFNQDITGVV
+381 SSFFAIFNQDITGNV
-395 EKLLVTVAGSQFL
+395 EHVKVTMGASEVINT
-408 DVTEGTVTGNTVS
+408 TEGTKEGNTVR
-421 FAASIYQDAEK
+421 FDASLLQDSQVTES
-432 QEEYPVIVSVTIS
+432 YPVVLEITIS
-445 GVTYSAQFTGEA
+445 GVTYTANFTGEP
-457 TSLT
+457 SSMS

>member
-1 MLYRGLERAVQ
+1 
-12 SLEVFFLKK
+12 
-21 TCAYPENPLPSQSAA
+21 
-36 RCVCCVRLSNYQKIF
+36 
-51 TMAVLQNM
+51 MAVLQNM

-109 FYRANSGWM
+109 FYRANAGWM

-139 AASSRIYL
+139 AANSRIYL

-176 TEQNWVTNIYLT
+176 TEQNWVTNIFLT
-188 GLSKLDATTTVAAF
+188 GLDKLDATTTVAAF
-202 STALLASN
+202 STALLSSN
-210 AGLRSGDQLSFI
+210 AGLRSGDQVSFI

-227 FNNTTG
+227 FNNTTS
-233 IPYVQV
+233 IPYIQV

-249 GPGLL
+249 ASGLVG
-254 KDFWPIE
+254 DFWPIE
-261 LIGLGQEQETPALM
+261 LIGLGEEQETPAIM

-302 QVTQVNMAAVI
+302 QITQVNMTAVI
-313 NQYSSSAALT
+313 SQYSSSAALSE
-323 NAIASYGQGNEVF
+323 AIESYGQGDEVF
-336 LDSKGANEI
+336 LDSKDANAI
-345 GKMPTTLSI
+345 GQQPTTLSI
-354 TAIANE
+354 TGITSATGKI
-360 NESIKVAVGGSGN
+360 SAVPGETVNMTDSDFVTGI
-373 FHNNGWDG
+373 
-381 SLNVIFNQDITGVV
+381 NVNFNQNVEGKVV
-395 EKLLVTVAGSQFL
+395 LVAERVGREDLAVS
-408 DVTEGTVTGNTVS
+408 TENTV
-421 FAASIYQDAEK
+421 QGN
-432 QEEYPVIVSVTIS
+432 IVKSKGDFTLQSENDPLDFTIRVVIS
-445 GVTYSAQFTGEA
+445 GVEYTASFKAQP
-457 TSLT
+457 TSMS

>member
-1 MLYRGLERAVQ
+1 
-12 SLEVFFLKK
+12 
-21 TCAYPENPLPSQSAA
+21 
-36 RCVCCVRLSNYQKIF
+36 
-51 TMAVLQNM
+51 MAVLQNM

-139 AASSRIYL
+139 AANSRIYL

-176 TEQNWVTNIYLT
+176 TAKDWTTNLYLT
-188 GLSKLDATTTVAAF
+188 GLDKLDATTTIAAF

-210 AGLRSGDQLSFI
+210 AGLRSGDQVSFI

-227 FNNTTG
+227 FNNTTD

-244 LINEQ
+244 LIDEQ
-249 GPGLL
+249 GPGLV

-261 LIGLGQEQETPALM
+261 LIALGQQQETKALM

-302 QVTQVNMAAVI
+302 QITQVNMAEVI
-313 NQYSSSAALT
+313 NQYSSNAALQA
-323 NAIASYGQGNEVF
+323 AIDSYGRGDEVF
-336 LDSKGANEI
+336 LDNKVASTI
-345 GKMPTTLSI
+345 GNNPTTLSI
-354 TAIANE
+354 T
-360 NESIKVAVGGSGN
+360 SVSSGTGKVTAVPG
-373 FHNNGWDG
+373 G
-381 SLNVIFNQDITGVV
+381 SLNLTDTDFSNGFKIAFNQDISGHVDSV
-395 EKLLVTVAGSQFL
+395 NVTLSDQ
-408 DVTEGTVTGNTVS
+408 DTVS
-421 FAASIYQDAEK
+421 MTNPA
-432 QEEYPVIVSVTIS
+432 VSANEVTIDEFEPAQSANTDRSVTFVVTIS
-445 GVTYSAQFTGEA
+445 GVNYEASFTIP
-457 TSLT
+457 SSSMS

>member
-1 MLYRGLERAVQ
+1 
-12 SLEVFFLKK
+12 
-21 TCAYPENPLPSQSAA
+21 
-36 RCVCCVRLSNYQKIF
+36 
-51 TMAVLQNM
+51 MAVLQNM

-86 PEVKNPKTPAQ
+86 PEIKNPKTPAQ

-109 FYRANSGWM
+109 FYRANAGWM

-139 AASSRIYL
+139 ASSSRIYL

-176 TEQNWVTNIYLT
+176 TEQNWVTNLYLT
-188 GLSKLDATTTVAAF
+188 GLDKLDATTSVAAF
-202 STALLASN
+202 STALLSSN
-210 AGLRSGDQLSFI
+210 AGLRSGDQISFI
-222 RVTQL
+222 RATQL
-227 FNNTTG
+227 FNNTTD
-233 IPYVQV
+233 IPYIQV

-249 GPGLL
+249 GPGLV

-261 LIGLGQEQETPALM
+261 LIALGEVQNTPALM
-275 VKNNNKQGGFA
+275 VKNNSKQGGFA
-286 IIVSRTQG
+286 LIVSRTQG

-313 NQYSSSAALT
+313 SLYSSNAALQA
-323 NAIASYGQGNEVF
+323 AIDSYGRGDEVF

-345 GKMPTTLSI
+345 GKQPTTLSI
-354 TAIANE
+354 TSVTSSSGIVSAVPGGDIDLSNEDFSEGMNVAFNE
-360 NESIKVAVGGSGN
+360 NLTGAV
-373 FHNNGWDG
+373 
-381 SLNVIFNQDITGVV
+381 TRV
-395 EKLLVTVAGSQFL
+395 ETFL
-408 DVTEGTVTGNTVS
+408 DGASIFTTNTPEVTGNIVGVPSDMKAT
-421 FAASIYQDAEK
+421 AADTARTFK
-432 QEEYPVIVSVTIS
+432 IVVTIS
-445 GVTYSAQFTGEA
+445 GVNYEA
-457 TSLT
+457 TFNIPSSTMS

>member
-1 MLYRGLERAVQ
+1 
-12 SLEVFFLKK
+12 
-21 TCAYPENPLPSQSAA
+21 
-36 RCVCCVRLSNYQKIF
+36 
-51 TMAVLQNM
+51 MAVLQNM

-109 FYRANSGWM
+109 FYRANAGWM

-139 AASSRIYL
+139 AANSRIYL

-176 TEQNWVTNIYLT
+176 TAKDWVTNLYLT
-188 GLSKLDATTTVAAF
+188 GLDKLDATTTVSAF

-210 AGLRSGDQLSFI
+210 AGLRSGDQISFI
-222 RVTQL
+222 RATQL

-233 IPYVQV
+233 IPYIQV

-244 LINEQ
+244 LIDEQ
-249 GPGLL
+249 RPGLV

-261 LIGLGQEQETPALM
+261 LIALGQQQETPALM

-302 QVTQVNMAAVI
+302 QITQVNMADVI
-313 NQYSSSAALT
+313 NKYSSNAALT
-323 NAIASYGQGNEVF
+323 AAIQSYGQGDEVF
-336 LDSKGANEI
+336 LDSKSADTI
-345 GKMPTTLSI
+345 VKQPTTLAI
-354 TAIANE
+354 TRI
-360 NESIKVAVGGSGN
+360 ESKDKQHVAVVGQEVDINAEAFAAGM
-373 FHNNGWDG
+373 
-381 SLNVIFNQDITGVV
+381 VIYFNQDIVGTAERV
-395 EKLLVTVAGSQFL
+395 KATYAGNQ
-408 DVTEGTVTGNTVS
+408 VTEDTDPSTEGNAITSDEDFNPKTSLSTV
-421 FAASIYQDAEK
+421 E
-432 QEEYPVIVSVTIS
+432 PLIVEVTIS
-445 GVTYSAQFTGEA
+445 GVVYSAEFSVTPGTA
-457 TSLT
+457 A

>member
-1 MLYRGLERAVQ
+1 
-12 SLEVFFLKK
+12 
-21 TCAYPENPLPSQSAA
+21 
-36 RCVCCVRLSNYQKIF
+36 
-51 TMAVLQNM
+51 M

-109 FYRANSGWM
+109 FYRANASWM

-124 KKATQSDYNK
+124 KKPTQSDYNK

-139 AASSRIYL
+139 ASSSRIYL

-176 TEQNWVTNIYLT
+176 TAKDWVTNLYLT
-188 GLSKLDATTTVAAF
+188 GLDKLDATTTVAAF

-210 AGLRSGDQLSFI
+210 AGLRSGDQVSFI

-227 FNNTTG
+227 FNNTTD

-244 LINEQ
+244 LLNEQ
-249 GPGLL
+249 GTGLV

-261 LIGLGQEQETPALM
+261 LIALGQEQETKALM

-302 QVTQVNMAAVI
+302 QITQVNMAEVI
-313 NQYSSSAALT
+313 NQYSSSTALQAA
-323 NAIASYGQGNEVF
+323 IDSYGRGDEVF

-345 GKMPTTLSI
+345 DKQPTTLSI
-354 TAIANE
+354 TSVSSGTGKVTAVPGGELDLTDTDFSTGFKVTFNQNITGPVSKLIVKIAGQEYTSASNPDSEANE
-360 NESIKVAVGGSGN
+360 VTLDSFQPIESADAARTV
-373 FHNNGWDG
+373 
-381 SLNVIFNQDITGVV
+381 NVV
-395 EKLLVTVAGSQFL
+395 
-408 DVTEGTVTGNTVS
+408 
-421 FAASIYQDAEK
+421 
-432 QEEYPVIVSVTIS
+432 VTIA
-445 GVTYSAQFTGEA
+445 GVNYEAEFTVP
-457 TSLT
+457 SSSVS